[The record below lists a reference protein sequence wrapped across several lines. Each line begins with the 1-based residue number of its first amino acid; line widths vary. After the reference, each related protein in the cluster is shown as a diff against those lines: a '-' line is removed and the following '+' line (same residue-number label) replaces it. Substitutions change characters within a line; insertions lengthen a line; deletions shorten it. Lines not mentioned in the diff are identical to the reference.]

1 MDELDEIIG
10 FLNKPQKFELPPL
23 KNSSLK
29 FIQEAKNIQQK
40 FRYLSFK
47 PWSGDLTISLS
58 GVKEII
64 KEEI

>member
-47 PWSGDLTISLS
+47 PWSGDLTIS
-58 GVKEII
+58 
-64 KEEI
+64 